1 MESSALTML
10 RTIYRH
16 QPVTRQG
23 LGELTGLGA
32 NRISTLVARLKRQQ
46 RICEEPSQDGGPGR
60 PPTWLSPAPDLGHVA
75 GLDIGGTYSRAVLS
89 DTNGRVLASLI
100 QPTQT
105 VPDRA
110 VILDNI
116 VHLIEAICCAG
127 GTQPQRLAALGIGV
141 RAIVNTPTGVVLNW
155 PNTPAWAPAWMGL
168 DVPSELGARLDIA
181 PIAVDDSVR
190 TMGLVAHRFGLARGK
205 ANFIYVFLGS
215 GVGAA
220 VFVNGEPYVGTSGM
234 AGEVGHVVIDANGP
248 WCTCGN
254 RGCLEA
260 LASTS
265 AVLRRARERLA
276 ESGLMSTLRNA
287 YENDA
292 LTLSVLVEAAR
303 AGDKLAFQILDET
316 GTYVGKVLALALN
329 LLDPELVVLGGP
341 LVQNSDMILE
351 AVRYQVRLQALPHIS
366 KQTEIVCD
374 DQGELA
380 GARGAALLALDR
392 LFDSEEHL
400 QRLLT

>member
-1 MESSALTML
+1 MEPSALAML

-16 QPVTRQG
+16 QPVTRQE
-23 LGELTGLGA
+23 LRELTGLGA
-32 NRISTLVARLKRQQ
+32 NRVSTLVSRLKRQ
-46 RICEEPSQDGGPGR
+46 RYVCEEPSHNTGPGR
-60 PPTWLSPAPDLGHVA
+60 PATLLSPDPALAHVA

-89 DTNGRVLASLI
+89 GANGRLLASCI
-100 QPTQT
+100 RPTQT

-110 VILDNI
+110 IILDNI
-116 VHLIEAICCAG
+116 VHLIEDICREG
-127 GTQPQRLAALGIGV
+127 GTQPQRLAALGVGV

-155 PNTPAWAPAWMGL
+155 PNTPAWASAWML
-168 DVPSELGARLDIA
+168 VDVPSELGARL
-181 PIAVDDSVR
+181 PIAQIVVDDSVR
-190 TMGLVAHRFGLARGK
+190 TMGLAAHRFGAARDK
-205 ANFIYVFLGS
+205 ANFVYVFLGS
-215 GVGAA
+215 GIGAA

-234 AGEVGHVVIDANGP
+234 AGEVGHVAIDANGP

-265 AVLRRARERLA
+265 AVMRRARERLA
-276 ESGLMSTLRNA
+276 ESGLMSTLRDA

-292 LTLSVLVEAAR
+292 LTLPALIEAAR

-341 LVQNSDMILE
+341 LVQDGDVILE

-366 KQTEIVCD
+366 KQTEIVVD

-400 QRLLT
+400 QRLLA